1 MEIILLEEIEK
12 VGEKYEI
19 VKVKNG
25 FGRNFLIP
33 QKKAIIANSSNRRRL
48 AEMRR
53 IEDLRESKMLG
64 TYQEMADK
72 LKGKSLSIDAKAGTT
87 GKIFGSVT
95 NVQLAQAIKE
105 TFGLEIDRRKIQLPA
120 EVKELGSYTAVI
132 NLHQDVVS
140 EVKFDVVQG

>member
-1 MEIILLEEIEK
+1 MEIILLEGIEK
-12 VGEKYEI
+12 VGDKYEI
-19 VKVKNG
+19 VKVKDG

-64 TYQEMADK
+64 TYQEMAEK
-72 LKGKSLSIDAKAGTT
+72 LQGKSLTIDAKAGTT

-95 NVQLAQAIKE
+95 NVQIAQKIKE
-105 TFGLEIDRRKIQLPA
+105 IFDLEIDRRKIEIPV
-120 EVKELGSYTAVI
+120 EVKELGDYTAII
-132 NLHQDVVS
+132 NLHSEVS
-140 EVKFDVVQG
+140 AEVKFTVVQS

>member
-1 MEIILLEEIEK
+1 MEIILLEGIEK
-12 VGEKYEI
+12 VGDKYEI
-19 VKVKNG
+19 VKVKDG

-64 TYQEMADK
+64 TYQEMAEK
-72 LKGKSLSIDAKAGTT
+72 LQGKSLTIDAKAGTT

-95 NVQLAQAIKE
+95 NVQISQKIKE
-105 TFGLEIDRRKIQLPA
+105 IFDLEIDRRKIEIPV
-120 EVKELGSYTAVI
+120 EVKELGDYTAII
-132 NLHQDVVS
+132 NLHSEVS
-140 EVKFDVVQG
+140 AEVKFTVVQS